1 MIESKQEIGNLGEI
15 ETMDNTVYHF
25 ILNPVS
31 RSGKGRQL
39 WDTVIEPYL
48 QAAQV
53 RYKAHFSREAGDITR
68 LTQEIASVDCTEP
81 HRIVILGGDGTMDEA
96 LQGIPDLSRVALGYI
111 PIGSGNDFTRD
122 MPIPRDPLKA
132 LKRILE
138 AKSTTAVDIG
148 ITTYEDGVSHRFIVS
163 SGIGFDAAVCEET
176 NRSEMKGFL
185 NRIGLG
191 KLTYLGIALKQLFA
205 SKAISC
211 QIRLDDGEPISIRKI
226 LFVAF
231 MNHMYEGGGFKFAP
245 NADYRDGLLDLCVV
259 GDLPKALILV
269 ALPTAFLGK
278 HYIFRGITAYRARK
292 VEIHTSAP
300 LWVHT
305 DGEVARRSDHLTVT
319 CQMQALQMYI

>member
-1 MIESKQEIGNLGEI
+1 MKNAI
-15 ETMDNTVYHF
+15 YHF
-25 ILNPVS
+25 ILNPAS
-31 RSGKGRQL
+31 RSGKGQQL

-48 QAAQV
+48 QAEQIH
-53 RYKAHFSREAGDITR
+53 YEAHFSREAGDVTR
-68 LTQEIASVDCTEP
+68 LTQEITSAESTEP

-96 LQGIPDLSRVALGYI
+96 LQGIFDLSCTVLGYI

-132 LKRILE
+132 LKAILE
-138 AKSTTAVDIG
+138 AEGTTSVDIG
-148 ITTYEDGVSHRFIVS
+148 TTIYSDGTSRRFIVS

-176 NRSEMKGFL
+176 NRSDMKGFL
-185 NRIGLG
+185 NKIGLG

-211 QIRLDDGEPISIRKI
+211 QIRLDDGEPISIEKI

-245 NADYRDGLLDLCVV
+245 QADYRDGLLDLCVV
-259 GDLPKALILV
+259 GDLSKALILV

-278 HYIFRGITAYRARK
+278 HYMFRGITAYRARK
-292 VEIHTSAP
+292 RALIH
-300 LWVHT
+300 
-305 DGEVARRSDHLTVT
+305 
-319 CQMQALQMYI
+319 I

>member
-1 MIESKQEIGNLGEI
+1 MER
-15 ETMDNTVYHF
+15 TFHF

-31 RSGKGRQL
+31 RSGKGRKL

-48 QAAQV
+48 QAAQIQ
-53 RYKAHFSREAGDITR
+53 YEAHFSREAGDIIR
-68 LTQEIASVDCTEP
+68 LAREITSAPGTGLC
-81 HRIVILGGDGTMDEA
+81 HLVILGGDGTIDEA
-96 LQGIPDLSRVALGYI
+96 LQGISDLARVALGYI

-138 AKSTTAVDIG
+138 AKETTAVDIG
-148 ITTYEDGVSHRFIVS
+148 VTTYGDGSSHRFIVS

-185 NRIGLG
+185 NKLGLG

-205 SKAISC
+205 SRAVSC
-211 QIRLDDGEPISIRKI
+211 QIRLDGGEPISIRKI

-231 MNHMYEGGGFKFAP
+231 MNHMNEGGGFKFAP
-245 NADYRDGLLDLCVV
+245 RADYRDGLLDLCVV
-259 GDLPKALILV
+259 GDLSKALIL
-269 ALPTAFLGK
+269 AACPPLLWANTICSGASRPIGRKKWRFRPLP
-278 HYIFRGITAYRARK
+278 
-292 VEIHTSAP
+292 P

-305 DGEVARRSDHLTVT
+305 DGEVARRSDRLVVT
-319 CQMQALQMYI
+319 CQRHALQMYI

>member
-1 MIESKQEIGNLGEI
+1 MER
-15 ETMDNTVYHF
+15 TFHF

-31 RSGKGRQL
+31 RSGKGRKL

-48 QAAQV
+48 QAARVQ
-53 RYKAHFSREAGDITR
+53 YEAHFSREAGDITR
-68 LTQEIASVDCTEP
+68 LAREITSAPGTGLC
-81 HRIVILGGDGTMDEA
+81 HLVILGGDGTIDEA
-96 LQGIPDLSRVALGYI
+96 LQGISDLARVALGYI

-138 AKSTTAVDIG
+138 ATETTAVDIG
-148 ITTYEDGVSHRFIVS
+148 VTTYGDGSSHRFIVS

-185 NRIGLG
+185 NRLGLG

-205 SKAISC
+205 SKAVSC
-211 QIRLDDGEPISIRKI
+211 QIRLDGGEPISIRKI

-245 NADYRDGLLDLCVV
+245 RADYRDGLLDLCVV
-259 GDLPKALILV
+259 GDLSKALILA
-269 ALPTAFLGK
+269 ALPTAFMGK
-278 HYIFRGITAYRARK
+278 HYMFRGITAYRAQE
-292 VEIHTSAP
+292 VEIQTSAP

-305 DGEVARRSDHLTVT
+305 DGEVARRSDRLVVT
-319 CQMQALQMYI
+319 CQRHALQMYI

>member
-1 MIESKQEIGNLGEI
+1 MERA
-15 ETMDNTVYHF
+15 MYHF

-31 RSGKGRQL
+31 RSGKGQKL
-39 WDTVIEPYL
+39 WNTVIEPYL
-48 QAAQV
+48 QAARV
-53 RYKAHFSREAGDITR
+53 SYEAHFSREAGDITR
-68 LTQEIASVDCTEP
+68 LTREIASADSSEP
-81 HRIVILGGDGTMDEA
+81 HRIVILVGDGTMDEA
-96 LQGIPDLSRVALGYI
+96 LQGIDDLSRVALGYI

-138 AKSTTAVDIG
+138 AAETTAVDIG
-148 ITTYEDGVSHRFIVS
+148 TTTYEDGASHRFIVS

-185 NRIGLG
+185 NKIGLG

-205 SKAISC
+205 SRAVSC
-211 QIRLDDGEPISIRKI
+211 QIRIDDGEPISIQKI

-245 NADYRDGLLDLCVV
+245 QADYRDGLLDLCVV
-259 GDLPKALILV
+259 GDLSKALILM
-269 ALPTAFLGK
+269 ALPTAFFGK
-278 HYIFRGITAYRARK
+278 HYMFKGITAYRARK
-292 VEIHTSAP
+292 VEIQTSAP

-305 DGEVARRSDHLTVT
+305 DGEVARRGDRLVVT
-319 CQMQALQMYI
+319 CQRRALQMYI

>member
-1 MIESKQEIGNLGEI
+1 MEKAF
-15 ETMDNTVYHF
+15 HF

-31 RSGKGRQL
+31 RSGKGRKL

-48 QAAQV
+48 QAARV
-53 RYKAHFSREAGDITR
+53 RYEAHFSREAGDITR
-68 LTQEIASVDCTEP
+68 LAREITSAQSTGLC
-81 HRIVILGGDGTMDEA
+81 HIVVLGGDGTIDEA
-96 LQGIPDLSRVALGYI
+96 LQGISDLSQVALGYI

-132 LKRILE
+132 LKKILE
-138 AKSTTAVDIG
+138 TDKTTAVDIG
-148 ITTYEDGVSHRFIVS
+148 TTTYEDGSSHRFIVS

-205 SKAISC
+205 SRAVSC
-211 QIRLDDGEPISIRKI
+211 QIRLDGGEPISIRKI

-245 NADYRDGLLDLCVV
+245 RADYRDGLLDLCVV
-259 GDLPKALILV
+259 GDLSKALILL
-269 ALPTAFLGK
+269 ALPTAFMGR
-278 HYIFRGITAYRARK
+278 HYMFRGITAYRAQK
-292 VEIHTSAP
+292 VEIQTSAP

-305 DGEVARRSDHLTVT
+305 DGEVARRSDRLVVT
-319 CQMQALQMYI
+319 CQRRALQMYI

>member
-1 MIESKQEIGNLGEI
+1 MKNAI
-15 ETMDNTVYHF
+15 YHF
-25 ILNPVS
+25 ILNPAS
-31 RSGKGRQL
+31 RSGKGQQL

-48 QAAQV
+48 QAAQIH
-53 RYKAHFSREAGDITR
+53 YEAHFSREAGDVTR
-68 LTQEIASVDCTEP
+68 LTQEITSVESTEP

-96 LQGIPDLSRVALGYI
+96 LQGIYDLSCAVLGYI

-132 LKRILE
+132 LKAILE
-138 AKSTTAVDIG
+138 AKGTTSMDIG
-148 ITTYEDGVSHRFIVS
+148 TTTYSDGTSRRFIVS

-176 NRSEMKGFL
+176 NRSDMKGFL
-185 NRIGLG
+185 NKIGLG
-191 KLTYLGIALKQLFA
+191 KLTYLGVALKQLFA

-211 QIRLDDGEPISIRKI
+211 QIRLDDGEPISIEKI

-245 NADYRDGLLDLCVV
+245 QADYRDGLLDLCVV
-259 GDLPKALILV
+259 GDLSKALILV

-278 HYIFRGITAYRARK
+278 HYMFRGIAAYRARK
-292 VEIHTSAP
+292 IEIQTSAP

-305 DGEVARRSDHLTVT
+305 DGEVSRRSDHLTVT
-319 CQMQALQMYI
+319 CQKQALQMYI

>member
-1 MIESKQEIGNLGEI
+1 MENVI
-15 ETMDNTVYHF
+15 YHF

-39 WDTVIEPYL
+39 WNTVIEPHL
-48 QAAQV
+48 QAAKV
-53 RYKAHFSREAGDITR
+53 SYEAHFSREAGDITR
-68 LTQEIASVDCTEP
+68 LTREIASADCAEP

-96 LQGIPDLSRVALGYI
+96 LQGIPDFSRVALGYI

-122 MPIPRDPLKA
+122 MPISRDPLKA
-132 LKRILE
+132 LKQILE
-138 AKSTTAVDIG
+138 AEKTTAVDIG
-148 ITTYEDGVSHRFIVS
+148 TTTYEDGTSHRFIVS

-185 NRIGLG
+185 NKIGLG
-191 KLTYLGIALKQLFA
+191 KLSYLGIALKQLFA
-205 SKAISC
+205 SKATSC
-211 QIRLDDGEPISIRKI
+211 QIRLDDGEPISIQKI

-259 GDLPKALILV
+259 GDLSKALILV
-269 ALPTAFLGK
+269 ALPTAFFGK
-278 HYIFRGITAYRARK
+278 HYMFRGITAYRAQK
-292 VEIHTSAP
+292 IEIHTSAP

-305 DGEVARRSDHLTVT
+305 DGEVARRSDRLTVT
-319 CQMQALQMYI
+319 CQKQALQMYI

>member
-1 MIESKQEIGNLGEI
+1 MENAI
-15 ETMDNTVYHF
+15 YHF

-39 WDTVIEPYL
+39 WNTVIEPYL
-48 QAAQV
+48 QAAKV
-53 RYKAHFSREAGDITR
+53 PYEAHFSRESGDITR
-68 LTQEIASVDCTEP
+68 LTREIASADCAEP

-96 LQGIPDLSRVALGYI
+96 LQGIPDFSRVALGYI

-122 MPIPRDPLKA
+122 MPISRDPLKA
-132 LKRILE
+132 LKQILE
-138 AKSTTAVDIG
+138 AEKTTAVDIG
-148 ITTYEDGVSHRFIVS
+148 TTTYEDGTSHRFIVS

-185 NRIGLG
+185 NKIGLG
-191 KLTYLGIALKQLFA
+191 KLSYLGIALKQLFA
-205 SKAISC
+205 SKATSC
-211 QIRLDDGEPISIRKI
+211 QIRLDDGEPISIQKI

-259 GDLPKALILV
+259 GDLSKALILV
-269 ALPTAFLGK
+269 ALPTAFFGK
-278 HYIFRGITAYRARK
+278 HYMFRGITAYRARK
-292 VEIHTSAP
+292 IEIHTSSP

-305 DGEVARRSDHLTVT
+305 DGEVARRSDRLTVT
-319 CQMQALQMYI
+319 CQKQALQMYI

>member
-1 MIESKQEIGNLGEI
+1 ME
-15 ETMDNTVYHF
+15 NTIYHF

-31 RSGKGRQL
+31 RSGKGQKL

-53 RYKAHFSREAGDITR
+53 PYEAHFSHAKGDITR
-68 LTQEIASVDCTEP
+68 LTGEISSAESAEP
-81 HRIVILGGDGTMDEA
+81 HRIVILGGDGTIDEA
-96 LQGIPDLSRVALGYI
+96 LQGIEDLSRVTLGYI

-122 MPIPRDPLKA
+122 MPISRDPLKA
-132 LKRILE
+132 LKQILE
-138 AKSTTAVDIG
+138 AKDTTAVDIG
-148 ITTYEDGVSHRFIVS
+148 TTTYGDSSSHRFIVS

-185 NRIGLG
+185 NKIGLG

-205 SKAISC
+205 SKAVSC

-245 NADYRDGLLDLCVV
+245 QADYRDGMLD
-259 GDLPKALILV
+259 
-269 ALPTAFLGK
+269 
-278 HYIFRGITAYRARK
+278 
-292 VEIHTSAP
+292 
-300 LWVHT
+300 
-305 DGEVARRSDHLTVT
+305 
-319 CQMQALQMYI
+319 

>member
-1 MIESKQEIGNLGEI
+1 MEKP
-15 ETMDNTVYHF
+15 YHF

-31 RSGKGRQL
+31 RSGRGQKL

-48 QAAQV
+48 QAAQIC
-53 RYKAHFSREAGDITR
+53 YEAHFSGKSGDITR
-68 LTQEIASVDCTEP
+68 LTREITAVSSPHP
-81 HRIVILGGDGTMDEA
+81 HRIVILGGDGTIDEA
-96 LQGIPDLSRVALGYI
+96 LQGIDDLSHVALGYI

-138 AKSTTAVDIG
+138 AEETTAVDIG
-148 ITTYEDGVSHRFIVS
+148 TAVYGDGLSHRFIVS

-176 NRSEMKGFL
+176 NRSDMKGFL
-185 NRIGLG
+185 NRVGLG

-205 SKAISC
+205 SRAVSC
-211 QIRLDDGEPISIRKI
+211 QIRIDGQDPISIRKI

-245 NADYRDGLLDLCVV
+245 RADYRDGLLDLCVV
-259 GDLPKALILV
+259 GDLSKALILV
-269 ALPTAFLGK
+269 ALPTAFIGK
-278 HYIFRGITAYRARK
+278 HYMFRGITAYRAQK
-292 VEIHTSAP
+292 VEIRTSAP

-305 DGEVARRSDHLTVT
+305 DGEVSRRSDCLTVT
-319 CQMQALQMYI
+319 CQRQALRMYI

>member
-1 MIESKQEIGNLGEI
+1 MGR
-15 ETMDNTVYHF
+15 TYHF
-25 ILNPVS
+25 VLNPVS
-31 RSGKGRQL
+31 RSGRGQKL

-48 QAAQV
+48 QAAQIC
-53 RYKAHFSREAGDITR
+53 YEAHFSREAGDITR
-68 LTQEIASVDCTEP
+68 LTREITAVPSREP
-81 HRIVILGGDGTMDEA
+81 HRIVILGGDGTIDEA
-96 LQGIPDLSRVALGYI
+96 LQGIDDLSQVVLGYI

-138 AKSTTAVDIG
+138 AKETTAVDIG
-148 ITTYEDGVSHRFIVS
+148 TAVYGDGPSHRFIVS

-176 NRSEMKGFL
+176 NRSDMKGFL

-205 SKAISC
+205 SRAVSC
-211 QIRLDDGEPISIRKI
+211 QIRIDGKAPISIQKI

-245 NADYRDGLLDLCVV
+245 RADYRDGLLDLCVV
-259 GDLPKALILV
+259 GDISKALILV
-269 ALPTAFLGK
+269 ALPTAFIGK
-278 HYIFRGITAYRARK
+278 HYMFKGITAYRAQK
-292 VEIHTSAP
+292 VEIRTSTP

-305 DGEVARRSDHLTVT
+305 DGEVSRRSDRLTVT
-319 CQMQALQMYI
+319 CQRQALHMYI

>member
-1 MIESKQEIGNLGEI
+1 MEKAI
-15 ETMDNTVYHF
+15 YHF

-31 RSGKGRQL
+31 RSGKGQQL
-39 WDTVIEPYL
+39 WDTIIEPYL

-53 RYKAHFSREAGDITR
+53 HYVAHFSREAGDITR
-68 LTQEIASVDCTEP
+68 LTQEIASVDSAEP
-81 HRIVILGGDGTMDEA
+81 HRIVILGGDGTIDEA

-122 MPIPRDPLKA
+122 MPISRDPLKA
-132 LKRILE
+132 LKQILE
-138 AKSTTAVDIG
+138 AEGTTAVDIG
-148 ITTYEDGVSHRFIVS
+148 TTTYEDGTSHRFIVS

-176 NRSEMKGFL
+176 NRSDMKGFL
-185 NRIGLG
+185 NKIGLG

-211 QIRLDDGEPISIRKI
+211 QIRLDDGEPISIQKI

-245 NADYRDGLLDLCVV
+245 QADYRDGLLDLCVV
-259 GDLPKALILV
+259 GDLSKALILV
-269 ALPTAFLGK
+269 ALPTAFFGK
-278 HYIFRGITAYRARK
+278 HYMFRGITAYRAQK
-292 VEIHTSAP
+292 IEIRTSAP

-305 DGEVARRSDHLTVT
+305 DGEVARRSDRLTVT
-319 CQMQALQMYI
+319 CQKQTLQMYI

>member
-1 MIESKQEIGNLGEI
+1 MEKAI
-15 ETMDNTVYHF
+15 YHF

-31 RSGKGRQL
+31 RSGKGQKL

-53 RYKAHFSREAGDITR
+53 HYEAHFSREAGDITR
-68 LTQEIASVDCTEP
+68 LTQEIASVDSAEP

-96 LQGIPDLSRVALGYI
+96 LQGIPDLTRVALGYI

-138 AKSTTAVDIG
+138 AESTTAVDIG
-148 ITTYEDGVSHRFIVS
+148 TTTYEDGVSHRFIVS

-176 NRSEMKGFL
+176 NRSDMKGFL
-185 NRIGLG
+185 NKIGLG

-211 QIRLDDGEPISIRKI
+211 QIRLDDGEPISIQKI

-245 NADYRDGLLDLCVV
+245 QADYCDGLLDLCVV
-259 GDLPKALILV
+259 GDLSKALILV
-269 ALPTAFLGK
+269 ALPTAFFGK
-278 HYIFRGITAYRARK
+278 HYIFRGITAYRAQK
-292 VEIHTSAP
+292 IEIQTSAP

-305 DGEVARRSDHLTVT
+305 DGEVARRSNRLTVT
-319 CQMQALQMYI
+319 CQKQALQMYI

>member
-1 MIESKQEIGNLGEI
+1 MEK
-15 ETMDNTVYHF
+15 TFHF

-31 RSGKGRQL
+31 RSGKGRKL

-48 QAAQV
+48 QAARV
-53 RYKAHFSREAGDITR
+53 RYEAHFSREAGDITR
-68 LTQEIASVDCTEP
+68 LSREITSTQSTELC
-81 HRIVILGGDGTMDEA
+81 HIVVLGGDGTIDEA
-96 LQGIPDLSRVALGYI
+96 LQGISDLSRVALGYI

-138 AKSTTAVDIG
+138 ADKTTAVDIG
-148 ITTYEDGVSHRFIVS
+148 TTTYEDGSSHRFIVS

-205 SKAISC
+205 SRAVSC
-211 QIRLDDGEPISIRKI
+211 QIRLDGGEPISIRKI

-245 NADYRDGLLDLCVV
+245 RADYRDGLLDLCVV
-259 GDLPKALILV
+259 GDLSKALILL
-269 ALPTAFLGK
+269 ALPTAFMGR
-278 HYIFRGITAYRARK
+278 HYMFRGITAYRAHK
-292 VEIHTSAP
+292 VEIQTSAP

-305 DGEVARRSDHLTVT
+305 DGEVARRSNRLVVT
-319 CQMQALQMYI
+319 CQRRALQMYI

>member
-1 MIESKQEIGNLGEI
+1 MEK
-15 ETMDNTVYHF
+15 TYHF

-31 RSGKGRQL
+31 RSGKGRKL

-48 QAAQV
+48 QAANV
-53 RYKAHFSREAGDITR
+53 SYEAHFSREAGDTTR
-68 LTQEIASVDCTEP
+68 LTREIVSGNSWEP

-96 LQGIPDLSRVALGYI
+96 LQGIDDLSQVALGYI
-111 PIGSGNDFTRD
+111 PIGSGNDFSRD
-122 MPIPRDPLKA
+122 MPIPREPLKA

-138 AKSTTAVDIG
+138 ADDTTAVDIG
-148 ITTYEDGVSHRFIVS
+148 TTTYGDGSSRRFIVS

-205 SKAISC
+205 SRAVSC
-211 QIRLDDGEPISIRKI
+211 QIRIDDGDPISVQKI

-245 NADYRDGLLDLCVV
+245 HADYRDGLLDLCVV
-259 GDLPKALILV
+259 GDLSKALILA
-269 ALPTAFLGK
+269 ALPTAFIGR
-278 HYIFRGITAYRARK
+278 HYMFRGITAYRAQK
-292 VEIHTSAP
+292 VEIRTTAP

-305 DGEVARRSDHLTVT
+305 DGEVERRSDRLTVT
-319 CQMQALQMYI
+319 CQHRALRMYI

>member
-1 MIESKQEIGNLGEI
+1 M
-15 ETMDNTVYHF
+15 YHF

-31 RSGKGRQL
+31 RSGKGQKL

-48 QAAQV
+48 QAAHV
-53 RYKAHFSREAGDITR
+53 PYKAHFSREAGDITR
-68 LTQEIASVDCTEP
+68 LTREIASVDSPEP

-96 LQGIPDLSRVALGYI
+96 LQGIDDLSRVTLGYI

-122 MPIPRDPLKA
+122 MPISRDPLKA
-132 LKRILE
+132 LKGILD
-138 AKSTTAVDIG
+138 AKETTAVDIG
-148 ITTYEDGVSHRFIVS
+148 TTTYEDGTSHRFIVS

-185 NRIGLG
+185 NKIGLG

-205 SKAISC
+205 SRAVSC
-211 QIRLDDGEPISIRKI
+211 QIRIDDGDPISIQKI

-245 NADYRDGLLDLCVV
+245 RANYQDGLLDLCVV
-259 GDLPKALILV
+259 GDLSKALILV
-269 ALPTAFLGK
+269 ALPTAFFGK
-278 HYIFRGITAYRARK
+278 HYMFHGITAYRAQK
-292 VEIHTSAP
+292 VEIQTSAP

-305 DGEVARRSDHLTVT
+305 DGEVARRSDRLIVT
-319 CQMQALQMYI
+319 CQRQALQMYI

>member
-1 MIESKQEIGNLGEI
+1 MEKAI
-15 ETMDNTVYHF
+15 YHF

-31 RSGKGRQL
+31 RSGKGQQL

-53 RYKAHFSREAGDITR
+53 HYKAHFSKEAGDITR
-68 LTQEIASVDCTEP
+68 LTQEIASANSAEP
-81 HRIVILGGDGTMDEA
+81 HRIVILGGDGTIDEA

-122 MPIPRDPLKA
+122 MPISRDPLKA
-132 LKRILE
+132 LKQILE
-138 AKSTTAVDIG
+138 AEGTTAVDIG
-148 ITTYEDGVSHRFIVS
+148 TTTYEDGVSHRFIVS

-176 NRSEMKGFL
+176 NRSDMKGFL
-185 NRIGLG
+185 NKIGLG
-191 KLTYLGIALKQLFA
+191 KLTYLGVALKQLFA

-245 NADYRDGLLDLCVV
+245 QADYRDGLLDLCVV
-259 GDLPKALILV
+259 GDLSKALILV
-269 ALPTAFLGK
+269 ALPTAFFGR
-278 HYIFRGITAYRARK
+278 HYMFRGITAYRAQK
-292 VEIHTSAP
+292 IEIQTSAP

-305 DGEVARRSDHLTVT
+305 DGEVARRSDRLTVT
-319 CQMQALQMYI
+319 CQKQALQMYI

>member
-1 MIESKQEIGNLGEI
+1 MEK
-15 ETMDNTVYHF
+15 TFHF

-31 RSGKGRQL
+31 RSGKGRKL

-48 QAAQV
+48 QAARV
-53 RYKAHFSREAGDITR
+53 RYEAHFSREAGDITR
-68 LTQEIASVDCTEP
+68 LAREITSAQSTELC
-81 HRIVILGGDGTMDEA
+81 HIVVLGGDGTIDEA
-96 LQGIPDLSRVALGYI
+96 LQGISDLSRVALGYI

-138 AKSTTAVDIG
+138 ADKTTAVDIG
-148 ITTYEDGVSHRFIVS
+148 TTTYEDGSSHRFIVS

-205 SKAISC
+205 SRAVSC
-211 QIRLDDGEPISIRKI
+211 QIRLDGGEPISIRKI

-245 NADYRDGLLDLCVV
+245 RADYRDGLLDLCVV
-259 GDLPKALILV
+259 GDLSKALILL
-269 ALPTAFLGK
+269 ALPTAFMGR
-278 HYIFRGITAYRARK
+278 HYMFRGITAYRAQK
-292 VEIHTSAP
+292 VEIQTSAP

-305 DGEVARRSDHLTVT
+305 DGEVARRSNRLVVT
-319 CQMQALQMYI
+319 CQRRALQMYI

>member
-1 MIESKQEIGNLGEI
+1 M
-15 ETMDNTVYHF
+15 YHF

-31 RSGKGRQL
+31 RSGKGQKL

-53 RYKAHFSREAGDITR
+53 SYEAHFSREAGDITR
-68 LTQEIASVDCTEP
+68 LTREITSVDAPKP
-81 HRIVILGGDGTMDEA
+81 HRIVILGGDGTIDEA
-96 LQGIPDLSRVALGYI
+96 LQGINDLSQVALGYI

-132 LKRILE
+132 LKRILGAAE
-138 AKSTTAVDIG
+138 TTAVDIG
-148 ITTYEDGVSHRFIVS
+148 TTIYEDGTSHRFIVS

-185 NRIGLG
+185 NKIGLG

-205 SKAISC
+205 SRAVSC
-211 QIRLDDGEPISIRKI
+211 RIRIDDGETISVQKI

-245 NADYRDGLLDLCVV
+245 HADYRDGLLDLCVV
-259 GDLPKALILV
+259 GDLSKALILV
-269 ALPTAFLGK
+269 ALPTAFFGR
-278 HYIFRGITAYRARK
+278 HYMFKGITAYRAQK
-292 VEIHTSAP
+292 VEIQTSAP

-305 DGEVARRSDHLTVT
+305 DGEVARRSDRLIIT
-319 CQMQALQMYI
+319 CQRQALRMYI

>member
-1 MIESKQEIGNLGEI
+1 MEKAI
-15 ETMDNTVYHF
+15 YHF
-25 ILNPVS
+25 ILNPAS
-31 RSGKGRQL
+31 RSGKGQEL

-53 RYKAHFSREAGDITR
+53 RYEAHFSRGAGDITR
-68 LTQEIASVDCTEP
+68 LTCEISSADSADP

-96 LQGIPDLSRVALGYI
+96 LQGISDLSCVVLGYI

-138 AKSTTAVDIG
+138 AKDTTAVDIG
-148 ITTYEDGVSHRFIVS
+148 VTTYEDGASHRFIVS

-191 KLTYLGIALKQLFA
+191 KMTYLGIALKQLFA

-211 QIRLDDGEPISIRKI
+211 EIRLDNGEPISIRKI

-245 NADYRDGLLDLCVV
+245 QADYRDGLLDLCVV
-259 GDLPKALILV
+259 GDLSKALILI
-269 ALPTAFLGK
+269 ALPTAFIGK
-278 HYIFRGITAYRARK
+278 HYMFHGITAYRAQK
-292 VEIHTSAP
+292 VEIQTSAP

-305 DGEVARRSDHLTVT
+305 DGEVSRRSDRLTIT
-319 CQMQALQMYI
+319 CQKQTLQMYI

>member
-1 MIESKQEIGNLGEI
+1 MEKAI
-15 ETMDNTVYHF
+15 YHF
-25 ILNPVS
+25 ILNPAS
-31 RSGKGRQL
+31 RSGKGQQL

-53 RYKAHFSREAGDITR
+53 HYEAHFSREAGDISR
-68 LTQEIASVDCTEP
+68 LTQEIASADNTEP

-132 LKRILE
+132 LKLILE
-138 AKSTTAVDIG
+138 TKDTTAVDIG
-148 ITTYEDGVSHRFIVS
+148 TTTYEDGSSHRFIVS

-176 NRSEMKGFL
+176 NRSDMKGFL
-185 NRIGLG
+185 NKIGLG
-191 KLTYLGIALKQLFA
+191 KLTYLGVALKQLFA

-211 QIRLDDGEPISIRKI
+211 QIRLDDGEPISIQKI

-245 NADYRDGLLDLCVV
+245 QADYRDGLLDLCVV
-259 GDLPKALILV
+259 GDLSKALILV
-269 ALPTAFLGK
+269 ALPTAFFGK
-278 HYIFRGITAYRARK
+278 HYIFRGITAYRAQK
-292 VEIHTSAP
+292 IEIQTSAP

-305 DGEVARRSDHLTVT
+305 DGEVARRSDRLTVT
-319 CQMQALQMYI
+319 CQKQALQMYI